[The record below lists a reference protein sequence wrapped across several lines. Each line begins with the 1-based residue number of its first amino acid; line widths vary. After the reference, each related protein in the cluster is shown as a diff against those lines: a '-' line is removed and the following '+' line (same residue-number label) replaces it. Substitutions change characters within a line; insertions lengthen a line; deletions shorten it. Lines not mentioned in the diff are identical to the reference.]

1 MRYVVFGVV
10 LCAVL
15 VARDMRY
22 VVFGLVLCA
31 VLVARDTR
39 RLLFG
44 LVLPMLGELDFANEV
59 RFAHALMSAVASL
72 LFRGW
77 RGGFG
82 GPGRPC
88 RVFIFIRHR
97 LCVLQFGLLLHQLLF
112 DIGEGRQAASRQL
125 AARRP
130 PPRCR
135 SALSSSTDNPVTRTT

>member
-72 LFRGW
+72 LFRRW

-88 RVFIFIRHR
+88 RVFIFIRPPALR
-97 LCVLQFGLLLHQLLF
+97 AP
-112 DIGEGRQAASRQL
+112 IRSAAASAPVRHW
-125 AARRP
+125 RRP
-130 PPRCR
+130 AGCGMAGAAMDWQVR
-135 SALSSSTDNPVTRTT
+135 SQSQFSA